1 MNKNIYLDNLINF
14 SVNTYS
20 NLYQNYINLSKCDI
34 NNEINKIKN
43 NNSMNEK
50 GVFIQYN
57 YVELSALLDIKYKTQ
72 NIENFADP
80 SVQDIITLILIDDN
94 LPVGY
99 AHIDYDDNK
108 YWFGVCILENYQGKG
123 YGKKIMEYI
132 FNDERIKNIDNIYLT
147 VDKINYIAISLYKKY
162 NFYIVEEK
170 DTYFMMCLN
179 KKYFL

>member
-1 MNKNIYLDNLINF
+1 MNDIIEITENNNYLLNEFLNNSIPGTFRYFNKRSIN
-14 SVNTYS
+14 V
-20 NLYQNYINLSKCDI
+20 
-34 NNEINKIKN
+34 IKN
-43 NNSMNEK
+43 H
-50 GVFIQYN
+50 
-57 YVELSALLDIKYKTQ
+57 
-72 NIENFADP
+72 
-80 SVQDIITLILIDDN
+80 IITLILIDDN

-170 DTYFMMCLN
+170 VTYFMMCLN